1 MMEQYEQRFGKYPL
15 LQLLDKDV
23 VEDSPTEADI
33 SQVDEK
39 IRFQSVP
46 IPLTPLIGRV
56 SEIQAVRNLFR
67 NPDIR
72 LVTLIGAG
80 GVGKTHLALTLGN
93 LLLDSFDNKVV
104 FVSLDSVF
112 DSELVV
118 PAITQALGL
127 KESPSKSPVQ
137 ALKTFLRDMHILLVL
152 DNFEQILP
160 AAPHLSELLLSCPQ
174 LKILVTS
181 RSVLHVWG
189 EHVYRVQP
197 LEIPDPQ
204 QLPEPESLARVAA
217 VELFVQRAEA
227 ILPEFKLTSEN
238 AQEIAEI
245 CKQLDGLPLAL
256 EQAAMHCNLLS
267 PNAIVSRLKHPF
279 EMLTGGR
286 RDAPIRH
293 HTLRNTL
300 SWNDDLLTTDEQ
312 RLYRRLAVFEG
323 GFTLQMAEHFMSVFG
338 DLSISTFDGIAS
350 LIDKSM
356 LHQKVFNGEEPRLYF
371 LEILR
376 TYGLEQLDAS
386 KEIEKARNAH
396 ASYFV
401 ALTESWA
408 YDTHRYIEQVL
419 WQYEAANLRT
429 ALAWLLECG
438 EREKALR
445 IAVALEKNAE
455 KPEDDESLPSQVRT
469 GKVGLVHHQLCKPF
483 DFDLLEIH
491 SREEHPILRYRDTQ
505 EVVINL
511 SHGDDSLPHQR
522 NQLRGSAELLSASA
536 YEELTAREVDVL
548 RLLSQGLSNKK
559 IAEQLV
565 LSPHTVSGHIQSIFG
580 KLALNTRSA
589 ATRYAL
595 EHHLA

>member
-23 VEDSPTEADI
+23 VEDSSTEAAI
-33 SQVDEK
+33 SQADEK
-39 IRFQSVP
+39 LRFQSVP
-46 IPLTPLIGRV
+46 IPLTPLIGRE
-56 SEIQAVRNLFR
+56 SEILAVRNLLQ

-93 LLLDSFDNKVV
+93 VLLDSFDNRIV
-104 FVSLDSVF
+104 FISLDSVF

-118 PAITQALGL
+118 PTITQALGL
-127 KESPSKSPVQ
+127 TESRHQSSIQ
-137 ALKTFLRDMHILLVL
+137 TLKTFLRGMHFLLVL

-197 LEIPDPQ
+197 LAIPEPQ
-204 QLPEPESLARVAA
+204 QLPELESLARVAS

-227 ILPEFKLTSEN
+227 ILPEFKLTSQN
-238 AQEIAEI
+238 AHEIAEI
-245 CKQLDGLPLAL
+245 CKRLDGLPLAL

-267 PNAIVSRLKHPF
+267 PNAIVSRLDRPL

-293 HTLRNTL
+293 HTLRNML
-300 SWNDDLLTTDEQ
+300 SWNDDLLTPDEHK
-312 RLYRRLAVFEG
+312 LYRRLAVFER
-323 GFTLQMAEHFMSVFG
+323 GFTLHMAEDFMSVFG
-338 DLSISTFDGIAS
+338 DLSISTFEGITS

-356 LHQKVFNGEEPRLYF
+356 LYQNVLNGEEPRLYF

-376 TYGLEQLDAS
+376 AYGLELLDAS
-386 KEIEKARNAH
+386 RETEQARNAH
-396 ASYFV
+396 ASFFV
-401 ALTESWA
+401 ALTEA
-408 YDTHRYIEQVL
+408 CHLDTDQSIGQI
-419 WQYEAANLRT
+419 QCEAPNLRA
-429 ALAWLLECG
+429 ALAWLMEG
-438 EREKALR
+438 RERPKALR
-445 IAVALEKNAE
+445 IATALAKIAE
-455 KPEDDESLPSQVRT
+455 KPEDNECLPSRIRA
-469 GKVGLVHHQLCKPF
+469 GKLDLADHQLCKPF
-483 DFDLLEIH
+483 DVDLLEIH
-491 SREEHPILRYRDTQ
+491 FKEERRILRYRETQ
-505 EVVINL
+505 EVVNNL
-511 SHGDDSLPHQR
+511 SHGDNSVPHQR
-522 NQLRGSAELLSASA
+522 DQLRRSTNLLSTSV
-536 YEELTAREVDVL
+536 YEELTAREVEVL
-548 RLLSQGLSNKK
+548 RLLAQGLSNKK

>member
-1 MMEQYEQRFGKYPL
+1 MMEQYEQRLGKFPL
-15 LQLLDKDV
+15 LQLLDKDM
-23 VEDSPTEADI
+23 VEDSSTEAAI
-33 SQVDEK
+33 SHADEK

-46 IPLTPLIGRV
+46 IPLTPLIGRE
-56 SEIQAVRNLFR
+56 SEIQSARNLLQK
-67 NPDIR
+67 PDVR

-93 LLLDSFDNKVV
+93 VLLDTFDNGIV
-104 FVSLDSVF
+104 FISLDSIY

-118 PAITQALGL
+118 PAIAQALGL
-127 KESPSKSPVQ
+127 KESREESTIQ
-137 ALKTFLRDMHILLVL
+137 LLKMFLRDMHILLVL

-189 EHVYRVQP
+189 EHICRVQP

-204 QLPEPESLARVAA
+204 QLPELESLAHVASI
-217 VELFVQRAEA
+217 ELFVQRAEA
-227 ILPEFKLTSEN
+227 ILPEFKLTTEN
-238 AQEIAEI
+238 ARDIAEI

-256 EQAAMHCNLLS
+256 EQTAVHCNLLS
-267 PNAIVSRLKHPF
+267 PNAIVSRLKHPI

-286 RDAPIRH
+286 RDAPTRH
-293 HTLRNTL
+293 HTLRNML
-300 SWNDDLLTTDEQ
+300 SWNDDLLTPGEHK
-312 RLYRRLAVFEG
+312 LYRRLAVFEQ
-323 GFTLQMAEHFMSVFG
+323 GFTLQTAEDFMSVFG
-338 DLSISTFDGIAS
+338 DLGISTFDGITS

-371 LEILR
+371 FEVLR
-376 TYGLEQLDAS
+376 AYGLELLDVS
-386 KEIEKARNAH
+386 GETEQTRNAH

-401 ALTESWA
+401 ALAEAYALDTDRCTEQ
-408 YDTHRYIEQVL
+408 IP
-419 WQYEAANLRT
+419 WQSEAANLRT

-438 EREKALR
+438 ERAKALR
-445 IAVALEKNAE
+445 IATVLEKIAE
-455 KPEDDESLPSQVRT
+455 KPEDIEFLRSRVNI
-469 GKVGLVHHQLCKPF
+469 GKLDLANHQIFKP
-483 DFDLLEIH
+483 FDLLEIH
-491 SREEHPILRYRDTQ
+491 PKEEHHNLRYHDTQ
-505 EVVINL
+505 EVVIDLRRIDNP
-511 SHGDDSLPHQR
+511 LPHQR
-522 NQLRGSAELLSASA
+522 NHMRGPAELFSTSP
-536 YEELTAREVDVL
+536 YEELTAREVEVL
-548 RLLSQGLSNKK
+548 RLLAQGLSNKK

-589 ATRYAL
+589 ATRFAL